1 MKEII
6 LEGKQIVKD
15 FALKKEVFWEKKK
28 TLRAVAG
35 VDVQLGRGQT
45 IGIVGES
52 GSGKST
58 LGEILGG
65 LQSPP
70 PAAAISPQHSVHL
83 PESKGIDESVFHY

>member
-65 LQSPP
+65 LQSPT
-70 PAAAISPQHSVHL
+70 QGCVL
-83 PESKGIDESVFHY
+83 